1 MIPALLAL
9 AAVMQADAARDTAES
24 PVRDS
29 AAVPLAAP
37 RPAAATARRAG
48 RDTVPPRAI
57 DMSPAYERRLAIHRW
72 GGYAML
78 PLFGAQYVLGERI
91 LRQKTDIESGVRTEP
106 IDHDL
111 RLVHR
116 WAAYGVAGVF
126 IVNTVTGAWNLYDA
140 RAVKE
145 GRALRTA
152 HTLMMLA
159 SDAGFVVSGRQ
170 GFDHRKHRNVA
181 IGSMSLATLSGLMMY
196 VDAHR

>member
-9 AAVMQADAARDTAES
+9 AAVMQAGPARDTVVSPLAAPHPAAVTARRAARDTA
-24 PVRDS
+24 
-29 AAVPLAAP
+29 A
-37 RPAAATARRAG
+37 
-48 RDTVPPRAI
+48 RDTTPPRAI
-57 DMSPAYERRLAIHRW
+57 DMSPAYERRLTIHRW

-91 LRQKTDIESGVRTEP
+91 LQQKTDIKAGARTEP

-111 RLVHR
+111 RIVHR
-116 WAAYGVAGVF
+116 FAAYGVAGVF
-126 IVNTVTGAWNLYDA
+126 TANTVTGVWNLWDS
-140 RAVKE
+140 RDVKD

-159 SDAGFVVSGRQ
+159 SDAGFVISGKK
-170 GFDHRKHRNVA
+170 GFDHQKHRNVA

-196 VDAHR
+196 LADR

>member
-9 AAVMQADAARDTAES
+9 AAVVQADPARDTIVS
-24 PVRDS
+24 PTTDS
-29 AAVPLAAP
+29 VASAPATPLAAP
-37 RPAAATARRAG
+37 RPAAATA

-72 GGYAML
+72 GGFAML

-91 LRQKTDIESGVRTEP
+91 LQQKTDIKAGVRTEP

-116 WAAYGVAGVF
+116 FAAYGVAGVF
-126 IVNTVTGAWNLYDA
+126 TVNTVTGAWNLWDS
-140 RAVKE
+140 RGVTD
-145 GRALRTA
+145 GRGLRTA

-159 SDAGFVVSGRQ
+159 ADAGFVISGKK
-170 GFDHRKHRNVA
+170 GFDHQKHRNVA

-196 VDAHR
+196 LADR